1 MEFGN
6 RAEIEE
12 IQRNYNNW
20 QDVMANG
27 RKL

>member
-6 RAEIEE
+6 RAKIDE
-12 IQRNYNNW
+12 IQQNYNNW
-20 QDVMANG
+20 QDVMEND